1 MKQKTQNEMM
11 GLVFYHAHFGTH
23 THTYLHTA
31 PLNAVGE
38 QGGC

>member
-1 MKQKTQNEMM
+1 MKQKIRNEMM
-11 GLVFYHAHFGTH
+11 GLVFYHAHFG